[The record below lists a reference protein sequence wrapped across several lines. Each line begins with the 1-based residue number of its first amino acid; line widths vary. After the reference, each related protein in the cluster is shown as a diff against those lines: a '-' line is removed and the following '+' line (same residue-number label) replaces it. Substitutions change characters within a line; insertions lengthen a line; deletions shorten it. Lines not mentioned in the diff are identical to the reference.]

1 MKTPL
6 LTRVL
11 LSFARGLLLFAGIC
25 SAAAQVPS
33 ASLAPNATIAPT
45 PVVSA
50 PPALTMVLPRERFQ
64 VFAANATKLKKFSD
78 AVAKM
83 KSRPVTD
90 KTSWAYWANI
100 HGIMASSTDPQW
112 NQCRHAHWWFVA
124 WHRAYVL
131 ELEHQLQAAIGDK
144 KFRLPYWDYLDA
156 GQRKIPAAFKKT
168 TSPLFQSD
176 RDGQEVGFE
185 ISDLKKTF
193 SATKYTGNMIA
204 GGFGGASVPS
214 GTVNANKANRGRME
228 QNPHNTVHVDIGGLM
243 GDPRTA
249 AQDPIFWVHH
259 CNIDRIWEVWLKNGP
274 HTNSSTNAFANETFT
289 FPGVNGQ
296 PVTHKVADMFDTKKL
311 GYTYDRLDLQVPVTS
326 STPSP
331 PPPGPRPRPASSAGA
346 TQPEA
351 SPSPTESASP
361 SETEEPLR
369 PRTTLAAVP
378 DPTPITVTEKPQTVK
393 VKAAEVAP
401 EQNMLRKDLDHKKTK
416 KKVLLTLGGIEFT
429 APPKHLYKVYLNLPN
444 ADAKAGDA
452 PQYVGTLAFFES
464 PDGHHGHDGG
474 ERTETFDIT
483 DALAAAK
490 KAGNYDP
497 KNLEVTIVPVSAPKD
512 GRRSAPQNAKEI
524 TIKTIT
530 IDTTEE

>member
-11 LSFARGLLLFAGIC
+11 AFLPGALLFVCLC
-25 SAAAQVPS
+25 SAPAQP
-33 ASLAPNATIAPT
+33 PGATIAPPNATNIPT
-45 PVVSA
+45 PGA
-50 PPALTMVLPRERFQ
+50 TLPPMMTVVLPRERFQ
-64 VFAANATKLKKFSD
+64 VFAANATKLKKFTD

-100 HGIMASSTDPQW
+100 HGLMAASTDPQW

-131 ELEHQLQAAIGDK
+131 GLEHQLQAAIGDN

-168 TSPLFQSD
+168 TSSLFESS
-176 RDGQEVGFE
+176 RAGQEVGFE

-193 SATKYTGNMIA
+193 SAAKYLGNIIA
-204 GGFGGASVPS
+204 GGFGGASVAS
-214 GTVNANKANRGRME
+214 GTVSAPKANRGRME

-243 GDPRTA
+243 GNPQTA

-259 CNIDRIWEVWLKNGP
+259 CNIDRIWEVWIKNGP
-274 HTNSSTNAFANETFT
+274 HTNPSTNAFANETFT

-296 PVTHKVADMFDTKKL
+296 PVTRKVADMFDTKKL

-326 STPSP
+326 STPAP
-331 PPPGPRPRPASSAGA
+331 PPPGPRPRPASSPGA

-351 SPSPTESASP
+351 SPSATESASP

-378 DPTPITVTEKPQTVK
+378 DPTPITVTAKPQTVK
-393 VKAAEVAP
+393 IKAAQVAP

-416 KKVLLTLGGIEFT
+416 KKVLLTLEGIEFT

-464 PDGHHGHDGG
+464 PDGQHEHDAG
-474 ERTETFDIT
+474 ERTETFEIT

-497 KNLEVTIVPVSAPKD
+497 NNLAVTIVPVSAPTD

-524 TIKTIT
+524 TIKNINIT
-530 IDTTEE
+530 TTDE